1 MLIIMKN
8 YHKIVNL
15 QSIVTFKKLEMSERD
30 KLMLRDKKVNIYLLL
45 YI

>member
-8 YHKIVNL
+8 YYKIVNL

-45 YI
+45 HI